1 MEPKLEG
8 NLIIIGGAEDKK
20 GEKEILKEVCSKLD
34 RENEELVIATVATEL
49 PEEVGKEYTKIF
61 RNLGVKKISVLDI
74 QEREHAF
81 EEKNIHMLKA
91 ASIVFFTGGDQLK
104 ITSLLGGT
112 PLYKVI
118 KDIYKDG
125 CVFVGTSAGASVM
138 SDTMIISGSD
148 DDSPKKCTVKMAP
161 GLGLIKDVIID
172 QHFAQRG
179 RVGRLLGAI
188 AENPECLGIGI
199 DEDTAIEVCDKG
211 YFKVIGSSAVYVIDA
226 SNISY
231 TNVSEQNPDELL
243 SMFNVKMH
251 VLKCD
256 DRFDLIK
263 RQPFENKEEKNENK

>member
-61 RNLGVKKISVLDI
+61 RNLGVKKISILDI
-74 QEREHAF
+74 QERDNAF
-81 EEKNIHMLKA
+81 EEKNIDMLKA

-138 SDTMIISGSD
+138 SDTMIISGSN

-243 SMFNVKMH
+243 SMFNVRMH

-256 DRFDLIK
+256 DKFDLVK

>member
-74 QEREHAF
+74 QERDNAF
-81 EEKNIHMLKA
+81 EEKNIDMLKA

-138 SDTMIISGSD
+138 SDTMIISGSN

-243 SMFNVKMH
+243 SMFNVRMH

-256 DRFDLIK
+256 DKFDLVK

>member
-74 QEREHAF
+74 QERDNAF
-81 EEKNIHMLKA
+81 EEKNIDMLKA

-243 SMFNVKMH
+243 SMFNVRMH

-256 DRFDLIK
+256 DKFDLVK